1 LDLVDP
7 GKDDFELWSPSEER
21 EERCLFGRQ
30 TLYHRRVRDRN
41 CYVGDQPKAAEKVVK
56 NCVCTESDFECE
68 FNHERDASGE
78 CLLVSGL
85 QPLANDD
92 SCKGDDDY
100 WYDRTGYR
108 KIPHSSCEGG
118 IRLDRG
124 SSHVCPGF
132 RAHGAFF
139 WIMIFLLPFG
149 FTSLI
154 GYWYYRRSGMARGT
168 IRLPGDNSHGYGEG
182 SGVLATLASVPWFLI
197 GVLGIAWEHVSSSVG
212 STVAGYRPR
221 RGYRDVPV
229 DEDAQILHF
238 EDEEE

>member
-1 LDLVDP
+1 MVSARRSA
-7 GKDDFELWSPSEER
+7 LWLRS
-21 EERCLFGRQ
+21 LFS
-30 TLYHRRVRDRN
+30 V
-41 CYVGDQPKAAEKVVK
+41 
-56 NCVCTESDFECE
+56 SE

-85 QPLANDD
+85 QALQNDD

-100 WYDRTGYR
+100 WYERTAYR
-108 KIPHSSCEGG
+108 KIPHSSCDGG
-118 IRLDRG
+118 VRLDRG
-124 SSHVCPGF
+124 SAHICPGF
-132 RAHGAFF
+132 KAHGTLF
-139 WIMIFLLPFG
+139 WIMVFLLPFG

-154 GYWYYRRSGMARGT
+154 GYWYYRRSGLARGCDVFRLAFVLCGWLTIVVRLGRT
-168 IRLPGDNSHGYGEG
+168 IRLPGDNAHGPDGG

-197 GVLGIAWEHVSSSVG
+197 GVLGIGWEHASSLLG
-212 STVAGYRPR
+212 SITAGYRTR

>member
-1 LDLVDP
+1 LEDP

-41 CYVGDQPKAAEKVVK
+41 CYVGDQPKAVEKVVK
-56 NCVCTESDFECE
+56 NCVCTENDFECE

-85 QPLANDD
+85 QSLGNDD

-100 WYDRTGYR
+100 WYERTPYR
-108 KIPHSSCEGG
+108 KIPHSSCDGG

-124 SSHVCPGF
+124 SPHICPGF
-132 RAHGAFF
+132 RAHSTFF
-139 WIMIFLLPFG
+139 WIMVFLLPFG

-168 IRLPGDNSHGYGEG
+168 IRLPGDNSYGYGEG

-197 GVLGIAWEHVSSSVG
+197 GVLGVAWEHASSLLG
-212 STVAGYRPR
+212 SAAAGYRTR